1 MAISH
6 IFGKELTV
14 VRMTISVT
22 STETTQ
28 APDHVYQSFRDL
40 SIVSRIEY
48 FLPDFLALPFHWKN
62 YGDVN
67 LTVCHFSYEM
77 FSSIIKRLDSK

>member
-1 MAISH
+1 MVISH

-14 VRMTISVT
+14 VRMTISIT

-28 APDHVYQSFRDL
+28 APDHVNQSFRDL

-48 FLPDFLALPFHWKN
+48 FLPDFPALPFHWKKLRRCKLN
-62 YGDVN
+62 SVSFLLWN
-67 LTVCHFSYEM
+67 VF
-77 FSSIIKRLDSK
+77 SIIKRLDSK

>member
-6 IFGKELTV
+6 IFGKGLRV

-48 FLPDFLALPFHWKN
+48 FLPDFLALPFHWKKLRRCKLNSVSFLLWNVFLN
-62 YGDVN
+62 Y
-67 LTVCHFSYEM
+67 
-77 FSSIIKRLDSK
+77 

>member
-14 VRMTISVT
+14 VRMTISIT

-28 APDHVYQSFRDL
+28 APDHIYQSFRNL

-48 FLPDFLALPFHWKN
+48 FLTDFLALPFHWKKLRRCKLN
-62 YGDVN
+62 SVSFLLWN
-67 LTVCHFSYEM
+67 VF
-77 FSSIIKRLDSK
+77 SIIKRLDSK